1 MATTSERKSGFGEAV
16 YDLTAI
22 AVIVGAL
29 ALGLDALD

>member
-1 MATTSERKSGFGEAV
+1 MAATNERKPGFGEAV

-29 ALGLDALD
+29 ALGFDALD